1 MDSGETCGGIVGNAS
16 EGGLLVYLREPIE
29 IGTELKIEILFVR
42 GLELNT
48 IKAIT
53 KAVWS
58 DLAAK
63 KVLGEYRYGSE
74 FQSFQEGDLQKLE
87 TLLKEMGEA
96 HEQ

>member
-1 MDSGETCGGIVGNAS
+1 MQVK
-16 EGGLLVYLREPIE
+16 GGLLVYLREPIE
-29 IGTELKIEILFVR
+29 IGTVLKIEILFVR

-58 DLAAK
+58 DLAAQ
-63 KVLGEYRYGSE
+63 KVWGEYRYGLE

-87 TLLKEMGEA
+87 TLLKEVGEA